1 MNDEP
6 GSCLFA
12 IGAVLIVLGLIGA
25 LLSIAGCAPPPAHV
39 TAPAWMLTPVPT
51 VDVGVDALNVWD
63 CQTEPETVCTEW
75 HSAVTN

>member
-51 VDVGVDALNVWD
+51 VDVGVDRLDAWNCVTL
-63 CQTEPETVCTEW
+63 PETVCTEW
-75 HSAVTN
+75 HQPVTN